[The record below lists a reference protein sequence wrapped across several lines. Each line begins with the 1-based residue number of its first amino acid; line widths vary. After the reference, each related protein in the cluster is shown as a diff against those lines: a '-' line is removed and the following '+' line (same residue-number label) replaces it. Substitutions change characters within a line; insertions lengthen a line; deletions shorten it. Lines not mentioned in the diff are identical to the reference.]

1 MGDISKKG
9 RGRAFLGGPL
19 GGTGKRIKT
28 YEEEVNA
35 GPTESLGIYASGGH
49 EGKPHST
56 KKGRI
61 RAGQREL
68 TRFFYGRRKKQPKGT
83 KV

>member
-9 RGRAFLGGPL
+9 RGRALLGGPL

-61 RAGQREL
+61 RAAV
-68 TRFFYGRRKKQPKGT
+68 PADKGAVT
-83 KV
+83 KSTPLRT